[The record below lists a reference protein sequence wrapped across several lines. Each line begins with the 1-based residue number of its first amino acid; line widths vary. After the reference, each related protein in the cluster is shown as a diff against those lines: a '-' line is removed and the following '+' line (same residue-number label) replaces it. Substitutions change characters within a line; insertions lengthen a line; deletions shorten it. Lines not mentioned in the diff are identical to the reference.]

1 MAGVMRQLKASSM
14 TALKREVEAF
24 TKDARDRGMKVRL
37 GWDPRTVEKTE
48 DGYAI
53 LVHVHD

>member
-37 GWDPRTVEKTE
+37 GWDPTAVEKTE